1 MSGGAFNY
9 IFHYLEDAS
18 EMVYDLEI
26 KDLLRDLGKLLYS
39 EEWYKSGDTS
49 ESDYKEDLNA
59 FKKKWFNTERTER
72 LKIYI
77 DDSLRKLKEDMYGLI
92 GI

>member
-18 EMVYDLEI
+18 EMTYDLEI
-26 KDLLRDLGKLLYS
+26 KDLLKDLSKLLKS
-39 EEWYKSGDTS
+39 EEWYRSGDTLA
-49 ESDYKEDLNA
+49 SDYKEDLNS
-59 FKKKWFNTERTER
+59 FKKKWFKSDRNKR

-77 DDSLRKLKEDMYGLI
+77 DDTVRKLKEDMYGLI
-92 GI
+92 WN